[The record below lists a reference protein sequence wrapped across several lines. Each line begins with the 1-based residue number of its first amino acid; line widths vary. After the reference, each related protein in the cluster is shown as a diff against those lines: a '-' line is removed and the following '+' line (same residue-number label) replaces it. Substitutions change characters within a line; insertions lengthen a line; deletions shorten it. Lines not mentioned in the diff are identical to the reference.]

1 MYDTGKIMNA
11 RTLITAF
18 AVAITMNIV
27 APIAAFATSAPYTD
41 NGADDRA
48 EREADLYEEGTDAID
63 DEQWDEAIR
72 NFTAVAEMKGSK
84 ADGAIYWTAYAL
96 NRMGR
101 RAEALK
107 TIDGLRKSY
116 PNSRWLDDAKA
127 LELELRS
134 DRGETVQP
142 ASVEDAELKMIA
154 INSLMHSDPEKA
166 YPLLEKIVRG
176 NTAAKKIKDRALFIL
191 SQSSSP
197 RAQTLIGE
205 IARGNSNPDMQKAA
219 VRYLGINGNAK
230 NRQILSELYAT
241 ATTREVKKEVLRAF
255 MISGDKGY
263 VLTAAKGEKDPELRE
278 EAIRALGVMGARA
291 ELAAMYDV
299 ETVASVKERIIQGL
313 FIGGDSEKIGELARK
328 EKDVELRKEA
338 IQKLGLMGGKNGPM
352 LLSLYANET
361 STEIKSAI
369 LNGLFLSN
377 NARALIDI
385 AKKETNKD
393 LKRTALKK
401 LSIMNDDEALA
412 YMLQILNE

>member
-1 MYDTGKIMNA
+1 MNS
-11 RTLITAF
+11 RTLLAAF
-18 AVAITMNIV
+18 AVAITIHTF
-27 APIAAFATSAPYTD
+27 APLRAFATPAPWTESA
-41 NGADDRA
+41 ADERA

-63 DEQWDEAIR
+63 DEKWNEAIR
-72 NFTAVAEMKGSK
+72 HFTTVAEMKGSK

-96 NRMGR
+96 NKMGR

-107 TIDGLRKSY
+107 TIEGLRKSY
-116 PNSRWLDDAKA
+116 PSSRWLDDAKA

-166 YPLLEKIVRG
+166 YPLLEKIVRS
-176 NTAAKKIKDRALFIL
+176 NTSSKKIKDRALFIL

-205 IARGNSNPDMQKAA
+205 IARGNANPDMQKRA

-230 NRQILSELYAT
+230 NRQILAELYAS
-241 ATTREVKKEVLRAF
+241 ANTRDVKKEVLRAF
-255 MISGDKGY
+255 MIAGDKGY
-263 VLTAAKGEKDPELRE
+263 VLNAAKSEKDPSLRE
-278 EAIRALGVMGARA
+278 EAIRTLGVMGARA

-313 FIGGDSEKIGELARK
+313 FISGDADKIGELARK

-338 IQKLGLMGGKNGPM
+338 IEKLGLMGSKTGPA
-352 LLSLYANET
+352 LLALYASE
-361 STEIKSAI
+361 SSADVKESVIK
-369 LNGLFLSN
+369 GLFLQN

-385 AKKETNKD
+385 AKKETNKE
-393 LKRTALKK
+393 LKRAALKK